1 MSQNTNT
8 EHSKS
13 TFPQTATL
21 DSSQHPCEVANR
33 VIPALQRERMGKVGG
48 SVEDG
53 VWDRAGAA
61 MEAEGAVVWLAASKQ
76 RSCPLFNT
84 PCCKHKPPHVHK
96 AK

>member
-21 DSSQHPCEVANR
+21 DSSQHPCEVAIR

-53 VWDRAGAA
+53 AWDRAGVP
-61 MEAEGAVVWLAASKQ
+61 MKAEDAVVWLATSKN
-76 RSCPLFNT
+76 PFDT
-84 PCCKHKPPHVHK
+84 PCYKHKPQVHK

>member
-33 VIPALQRERMGKVGG
+33 VIPALQRERMGKVRD

-53 VWDRAGAA
+53 VWHRARVP
-61 MEAEGAVVWLAASKQ
+61 MKAEGAVVWLATSKQ
-76 RSCPLFNT
+76 KIRCSL
-84 PCCKHKPPHVHK
+84 
-96 AK
+96 